1 MKDTIF
7 AYIAFSNFSSF
18 IFKMNHVFIEKDNLR
33 ENIII
38 VEEELDDVDIDGIG
52 NSEGLPQNKID

>member
-38 VEEELDDVDIDGIG
+38 VEEELADVDIDGIG
-52 NSEGLPQNKID
+52 NSEGLP

>member
-33 ENIII
+33 ENIIM

-52 NSEGLPQNKID
+52 NSEGLP

>member
-7 AYIAFSNFSSF
+7 AYIAFSKFSSF

-52 NSEGLPQNKID
+52 NSEGLP